1 MVNWLLQE
9 DAEEFKNKQ
18 KPNVVIAAIR
28 YALYSCGAQPVLA
41 VTHRP
46 AEYFRDNVDQHA

>member
-9 DAEEFKNKQ
+9 HAEEFKNKQ
-18 KPNVVIAAIR
+18 KPNAVIAAIR
-28 YALYSCGAQPVLA
+28 YALYSCGAQPVFA

-46 AEYFRDNVDQHA
+46 AQCLRDFVDQHV